1 MNKIRNV
8 LTKKTTHIS
17 AHCAYLT
24 RPRRIKKEA
33 SWCGVCDVL
42 PNILWQCY
50 YPKKKVSSAKKN
62 KKEKKIT
69 SKRNIDWI
77 SCLIHDSFVTR
88 RLLYDFCES
97 EYKKKVLCYCAVFL
111 QISREAEK
119 NCQNY
124 YKCCSKGGGLWGKWW
139 TFKKSIIC
147 WHFCVFLG
155 YAASSA
161 SAASRDSHYFVV
173 LLLSFV
179 LWYLPIYYTCV
190 IR

>member
-1 MNKIRNV
+1 MWDLMNKIRNV
-8 LTKKTTHIS
+8 LIKKTHNNS

-50 YPKKKVSSAKKN
+50 YPKKKVSSAKKR
-62 KKEKKIT
+62 KKKYPAREIST
-69 SKRNIDWI
+69 VHI

-111 QISREAEK
+111 QIKKEAEK
-119 NCQNY
+119 NCQNYY

-139 TFKKSIIC
+139 IFKEIDYLLTFLCLFRLRCFKLKRS
-147 WHFCVFLG
+147 L
-155 YAASSA
+155 
-161 SAASRDSHYFVV
+161 
-173 LLLSFV
+173 
-179 LWYLPIYYTCV
+179 
-190 IR
+190 